1 MRIGCYR
8 ALPLGRGRRRR
19 GTFKYPVDAIS
30 EYAWGEGLGY
40 PCRDGSELA
49 LVLFRVGW
57 LMRLIRVRGTGM
69 S

>member
-30 EYAWGEGLGY
+30 EYAWCEGLR
-40 PCRDGSELA
+40 CSSRDGSELA
-49 LVLFRVGW
+49 LVHFRVGW
-57 LMRLIRVRGTGM
+57 LVRLIRVRGTGM